1 MRKWETRWLNIVKLF
16 AWLLRKKYN
25 RANPCQPLPKKFYV
39 FFFSENEEEEN
50 NIPEQEEEE
59 QPLVIAEPE
68 QDQTKKNHIKE
79 NHVADGD
86 TENHSLYNAVNSRQR
101 SIHNSKKDSLI
112 WSHNTRLKHAVYR
125 ELKKP
130 GRSKC
135 S

>member
-1 MRKWETRWLNIVKLF
+1 MLTIAKGQQ
-16 AWLLRKKYN
+16 LL
-25 RANPCQPLPKKFYV
+25 LLKFYG
-39 FFFSENEEEEN
+39 FFSENEEEEN

-135 S
+135 PKVWGGGRGS